1 MEPRRSMTAY
11 ALAVSGSAGLTA
23 LMGVPA
29 LAAVIGVLVL
39 LHGGGLWLVY
49 RRWRRQLARPSS
61 REGLDPL
68 VLRQWLGAGGFSAG
82 AGGLCWA
89 LDAHPL
95 HHVPLEIRS
104 FAFCGA
110 IAVAAVFLSSLID
123 WYWILPRVSGV
134 VCPAPCEAPG
144 HEYWT
149 FLTNHW
155 IFHRVIA
162 ELLVSGAIIA
172 WPTAMAG
179 ATTGSAQALWG
190 VGTVIAA
197 GSIAYREKFVVAAI
211 INAGDARTKVGD
223 VVRIRHEVDEDD
235 VWSWAYVL
243 DVSLRGAKIVLL
255 EGLGYAGER
264 FDRKGDFLMASDAA
278 LAAAPRS
285 TEAQLCTFHRDG
297 SGTCSRVNWYCHNNP
312 RAHRQSS
319 PDPTADAIEVEPPR
333 PAAPERPEVDSNH
346 RPSP

>member
-1 MEPRRSMTAY
+1 MEPRKSMTAY
-11 ALAVSGSAGLTA
+11 ALILSGTTCVTA
-23 LMGVPA
+23 TMGVPA
-29 LAAVIGVLVL
+29 LATVIGLLVL
-39 LHGGGLWLVY
+39 LHGGGLWFVY

-61 REGLDPL
+61 REALDPI
-68 VLRQWLGAGGFSAG
+68 VLRQWLFAGVISAG
-82 AGGLCWA
+82 AGALVWA
-89 LDAHPL
+89 FDVRPL
-95 HHVPLEIRS
+95 HQSPLELRT

-110 IAVAAVFLSSLID
+110 VAVAAVFISSLID
-123 WYWILPRVSGV
+123 WYWILPRVAGV

-149 FLTNHW
+149 YLTNHW

-197 GSIAYREKFVVAAI
+197 GSIGYREKFVVAAI

-255 EGLGYAGER
+255 QGLRFNGRR
-264 FDRKGDFLMASDAA
+264 FDRKGDFLLASDAA

-285 TEAQLCTFHRDG
+285 RETQLCTFRRDG
-297 SGTCSRVNWYCHNNP
+297 SGTCSGVNWYCRNNS

-319 PDPTADAIEVEPPR
+319 PEPVADAIEVEPPR
-333 PAAPERPEVDSNH
+333 PAAPERPRLDDGQT
-346 RPSP
+346 